1 MQAETGNVKPTFQ
14 PTQFM
19 LPTSHYDKKK
29 ADRAVAFIQSLRH
42 TKGIWSGK
50 PFLLFAWQEQIIR
63 DIFGTIKENGYR
75 QFNTAFVEI
84 CKKAGKSELAAA
96 IALYM
101 LCADHE
107 EGAEIYGCANDRQQA
122 SIVFDVARDM
132 VIQSPILS
140 ERIRIVES
148 QKRLV
153 YLPTRSI
160 YQALSSDVASKY
172 GYNVHA
178 CIFDELLGQNNRKLY
193 ETMTQ
198 GSGAAR
204 KQPLNFVITTAG
216 SDRNSICY
224 EVHSK
229 ALDLLAGRKKD
240 PTFYPVVYSAPE
252 DADWTDPA
260 VWMKANPSLGKTVDI
275 EYYAQRCNSAK
286 DNAAEEIQFRQ
297 FHLCQ
302 WTNTS
307 VRWMQMS
314 RWDECQRDYT
324 EEMLAGRQCYGGLDL
339 SSTSDLTAFVL
350 VFPPLYD
357 GEPYYILP
365 YFWLPEEA
373 IPLRVRRD
381 HVMYDVWAKQGYLQT
396 TEGDVVHY
404 GFVEQFI
411 CRLYEK
417 FDIREIAHDRWNAS
431 MMVQT
436 LQDDGFTMIPFG
448 QGFKDMS
455 SPTKDLMRLVLERNI
470 AHNGH
475 PVLRWNI
482 DNIFVRTDPAG
493 NLKIDKEK
501 STEKVDGAVALVMA
515 LDRAMKSNNGGSVYD
530 TRDMLTLD
538 W

>member
-1 MQAETGNVKPTFQ
+1 MSNAKRPVYQ
-14 PTQFM
+14 PTRFM
-19 LPTSHYDKKK
+19 LPTSHYDKRK
-29 ADRAVAFIQSLRH
+29 ANRAVSFIQSLKH
-42 TKGIWSGK
+42 TKGVWAGQ
-50 PFLLFAWQEQIIR
+50 PFLLFPWQERIIR
-63 DIFGTIKENGYR
+63 DVFGTIKKNGYR

-96 IALYM
+96 VALYM

-132 VIQSPILS
+132 VIQNEYLS

-160 YQALSSDVASKY
+160 YQALSSEVASKY

-178 CIFDELLGQNNRKLY
+178 CIFDELLGQSNRKLY

-216 SDRNSICY
+216 SDRTSICY
-224 EVHSK
+224 EVHQK
-229 ALDLLAGRKKD
+229 ALDIINGRKRD

-252 DADWTDPA
+252 EADWTDPK
-260 VWMKANPSLGKTVDI
+260 VWMDANPSLGRTVDL
-275 EYYAQRCNSAK
+275 EFYQNRCNSAK
-286 DNAAEEIQFRQ
+286 ENPAEEIQFRQ

-302 WTNTS
+302 WTNTA
-307 VRWMQMS
+307 VRWMPMDK
-314 RWDECQRDYT
+314 WDACGADYCADD
-324 EEMLAGRQCYGGLDL
+324 LLGWPCYAGLDL

-350 VFPPLYD
+350 VFPPRAEE
-357 GEPYYILP
+357 EPYYILP
-365 YFWLPEEA
+365 FFWLPKETLQ
-373 IPLRVRRD
+373 LRVRRD
-381 HVMYDVWAKQGYLQT
+381 HVMYDVWEKQGFIYT
-396 TEGDVVHY
+396 TEGNVVHY
-404 GFVEQFI
+404 GFIEDFI
-411 CRLYEK
+411 RRLGENYE
-417 FDIREIAHDRWNAS
+417 IREIAYDRWNAS
-431 MMVQT
+431 MMVQA
-436 LQDDGFTMIPFG
+436 LEDDGFIMVPFG
-448 QGFKDMS
+448 QGFRDMS
-455 SPTKDLMRLVLERNI
+455 NPTKDLMRLVLERSLR
-470 AHNGH
+470 HNGH

-482 DNIFVRTDPAG
+482 DNVFVRTDPAG

-515 LDRAMKSNNGGSVYD
+515 LDRAMKNQGESVYNS
-530 TRDMLTLD
+530 RGLLVLG
-538 W
+538 